1 MNKKLPS
8 AMYLIICLVIML
20 LFSACEKGSEDAVY
34 VQSVAAINNMGS
46 IGINNRFAGVT
57 VSGTTQE
64 VHFDKSMTLD
74 KILVEVG
81 QSVKKGDTLFTY
93 NDDALKLSIEQME
106 LEIESMKNSITAYKD
121 QINELTKERSR
132 VSDSEKLR
140 YTLEIQGLEADIR
153 ETEYNIK
160 TKEAELKN
168 KRDFSV
174 DAKVT
179 AEINGKVTE
188 VNKLDEYD
196 NLGQEKPFIVIVES
210 DNLRIKGTINEMN
223 HGSLI
228 EGQRVAIRSRVDDS
242 IWYGVVAMIDWST
255 TENNNNSGY
264 YYPTDEMSTSSKY
277 PFYVDLD
284 NPEGLMIGQHVY
296 IELAGNEIKDDAIRI
311 PAYFINDTETD
322 PWVWVSNKHDKL
334 EKRKISLGDFN
345 EDSFEYIVEN
355 GLSTEDYI
363 AFPQE
368 GLKSGMRTTKTQE
381 PEEYD
386 SAMQDNEVFFPSENS
401 ETYFE
406 DESVIIGD
414 NYEDSPEVIYEGAS
428 ITGGDIE
435 PDESAG
441 A

>member
-322 PWVWVSNKHDKL
+322 PWVWISNKHDKL

>member
-1 MNKKLPS
+1 MNKKPYSILF
-8 AMYLIICLVIML
+8 LIICFVVL
-20 LFSACEKGSEDAVY
+20 LLLSACQKNSGDAVY

-64 VHFDKSMTLD
+64 VFFDKSMTLD
-74 KILVEVG
+74 KILVEAG
-81 QSVKKGDTLFTY
+81 QSVKAGDTLFTY
-93 NDDALKLSIEQME
+93 NDDALKLTIEQME
-106 LEIESMKNSITAYKD
+106 LEIESMKNSIAAYKD

-153 ETEYNIK
+153 ETEYNMK

-179 AEINGKVTE
+179 SEINGKVTE

-223 HGSLI
+223 HGSLT
-228 EGQRVAIRSRVDDS
+228 EGQRVAIHSRVDDS
-242 IWYGVVAMIDWST
+242 IWYGVVAMIDWSA
-255 TENNNNSGY
+255 TENNNNPGY

-277 PFYVDLD
+277 PFYIDVD

-296 IELAGNEIKDDAIRI
+296 IELAGNEINDDAIRI

-334 EKRKISLGDFN
+334 EKRQISLGDFN
-345 EDSFEYIVEN
+345 EELFEYIVEN
-355 GLSTEDYI
+355 GLSAEDYI

-381 PEEYD
+381 PEENNSD
-386 SAMQDNEVFFPSENS
+386 MQDNGAFLPGENS
-401 ETYFE
+401 ESYYE
-406 DESVIIGD
+406 DETAMSDD
-414 NYEDSPEVIYEGAS
+414 NFEDSPEAIYEGAA
-428 ITGGDIE
+428 ITGGEEE
-435 PDESAG
+435 PDENAG